1 MNMMETIKEK
11 TLRLIG
17 LILITI
23 PLMACYPIL
32 LYLGLPTKIAIIA
45 TVCLSGIAYILLVIR
60 IEPFLR
66 RILPFIQT
74 KAQDEFSA
82 AILKHKG
89 IGIQIVKGPSSHLS
103 TGELNV
109 PFSNTNTV
117 RDLRGNWIQ
126 S

>member
-1 MNMMETIKEK
+1 MNMKERIKEK

-32 LYLGLPTKIAIIA
+32 LYLGLSVKIAAIA
-45 TVCLSGIAYILLVIR
+45 TACLSGIVYILLVIR

-74 KAQDEFSA
+74 KTPDEFSA
-82 AILKHKG
+82 ATLKRRD
-89 IGIQIVKGPSSHLS
+89 IGIQIVKGPSSDIRAD
-103 TGELNV
+103 ELEV
-109 PFSNTNTV
+109 SISNINIV
-117 RDLRGNWIQ
+117 RDLRGNWTY

>member
-1 MNMMETIKEK
+1 MNTMKTIKEK

-17 LILITI
+17 LVLITI

-32 LYLGLPTKIAIIA
+32 LYLGLSTKIATIA
-45 TVCLSGIAYILLVIR
+45 IVCLSGIAYILLIIR

-66 RILPFIQT
+66 KILPFIQT
-74 KAQDEFSA
+74 KTQDEFSA
-82 AILKHKG
+82 AVLKHEG

-103 TGELNV
+103 TGKLNV
-109 PFSNTNTV
+109 PFSNTNIV
-117 RDLRGNWIQ
+117 RDLRGNWIH

>member
-17 LILITI
+17 LVLITI

-32 LYLGLPTKIAIIA
+32 LYLGLSTKIATIA
-45 TVCLSGIAYILLVIR
+45 IVCLSGIAYIFLLIR

-66 RILPFIQT
+66 KILPFIQT
-74 KAQDEFSA
+74 RAQDEFSA
-82 AILKHKG
+82 AILKREG
-89 IGIQIVKGPSSHLS
+89 TGIQIVKGPSSHLNADKLE
-103 TGELNV
+103 TIFL
-109 PFSNTNTV
+109 NTNIV
-117 RDLRGNWIQ
+117 RDLRGNWIH